1 MAETTQFLINHGL
14 PLVFVAVFLEQMGLP
29 LPALPW
35 LMAAGALSATGQFS
49 LFLGLTVTVI
59 ACLVADAF
67 WFYLG
72 RYRGNQVLG
81 LLCRTP
87 ASDAPRTYLRGT
99 GYEACWWLNSCP
111 V

>member
-1 MAETTQFLINHGL
+1 MTETTQFLINHGL

-49 LFLGLTVTVI
+49 LLSGLAVTVA
-59 ACLVADAF
+59 ACLVADAI

-72 RYRGNQVLG
+72 RYRGNQVWACFAAFRWSRIHAFAG
-81 LLCRTP
+81 HKMY
-87 ASDAPRTYLRGT
+87 SRGT
-99 GYEACWWLNSCP
+99 G
-111 V
+111 